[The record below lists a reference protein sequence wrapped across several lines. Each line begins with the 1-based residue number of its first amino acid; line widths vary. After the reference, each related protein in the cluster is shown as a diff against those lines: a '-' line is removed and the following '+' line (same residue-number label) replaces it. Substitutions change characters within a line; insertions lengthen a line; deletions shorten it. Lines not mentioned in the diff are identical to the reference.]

1 MPGICGLI
9 TRRPAEWAEHQLQR
23 MLGTMRHEAF
33 YSASMWSQ
41 PSLGVY
47 AGWTARGSDASGGR
61 PLTNETGDVSLVF
74 SGEEYPDPAVAQDLR
89 ARGHNVADAD
99 WSYLPHLYEE
109 NPAFLATLNGRFHGI
124 LADARSGTAVLFNDR
139 FAMHRLYYHV
149 GQDVVYF
156 AAEAK
161 AILEVCPDL
170 RRQDMQSL
178 GELVRCGCVL
188 ENRTIFQG
196 IGVLPPASAWKFQA
210 GALAAKSSYFQPS
223 DWEQQTQLD
232 AEGYYEQLRGAFSDC
247 LPRYLRTG
255 DPIAVSLTGGLD
267 TRAVMAWQRFAPGA
281 LPCYTYGEAG
291 RDCRD
296 VIVARQVAQACR
308 QPHQVIRVG
317 EDFFRSF
324 AHYAERSIYLTDGCV
339 DVGRAADLYL
349 SEHAR
354 KIAPVRITGLY
365 GDEVLRPQVR
375 AFKPMRM
382 YTGVFAPQLQKQMEE
397 AATTYA
403 ELTRCNPVSFTAFRQ
418 TPWYHFGILSLE
430 QTQLAVRT
438 PFLDNGVIATAFRSP
453 ESVRL
458 NNDLRVRLIGDGS
471 AALKSIPTDRGFG
484 GGANSLWSQA
494 RQAYLEFTF
503 KAEYAYDYGM
513 PQWLAR
519 ADHLVAPLHLQG
531 LFLGRHKL
539 YHYRV
544 WYRDVLAQYVREMLL
559 DTKSLA
565 RPWVERTQVEEV
577 VHGHL
582 KGNRNFTTEIHRLLT
597 LEIIHR
603 LFFD

>member
-1 MPGICGLI
+1 
-9 TRRPAEWAEHQLQR
+9 
-23 MLGTMRHEAF
+23 MLGTMQHESF
-33 YSASMWSQ
+33 YTVSSWSQ

-47 AGWTARGSDASGGR
+47 AGWTTRGDDSSSDK
-61 PLTNETGDVSLVF
+61 PLTNETNDVFLVF
-74 SGEEYPDPAVAQDLR
+74 SGEEYPDPTVAQDLR
-89 ARGHNVADAD
+89 KRGHNFNESG

-109 NPAFLATLNGRFHGI
+109 NPEFLASLNGRFHGI
-124 LADARSGTAVLFNDR
+124 LADTRSGSVVLFNDR
-139 FAMHRLYYHV
+139 YAMHRLYYHV
-149 GQDVVYF
+149 GEDAVYF

-161 AILEVCPDL
+161 AILAVCPDL

-188 ENRTIFQG
+188 ENRTLFQG
-196 IGVLPPASAWKFQA
+196 IGVLPPGSAWRFQA
-210 GALAAKSSYFQPS
+210 GALKSKSTYFHAS
-223 DWEQQTQLD
+223 DWEQQSQLD
-232 AEGYYEQLRGAFSDC
+232 AEGYYQQLRHAFTEC
-247 LPRYLRTG
+247 LPRYLGPREK
-255 DPIAVSLTGGLD
+255 IAVSLTGGLD
-267 TRAVMAWQRFAPGA
+267 TRAVMAWQHSAPGA
-281 LPCYTYGEAG
+281 LPCYTYGEAEH
-291 RDCRD
+291 DCRD
-296 VIVARQVAQACR
+296 VVVARQIAQACG

-317 EDFFRSF
+317 DEFFRSF

-349 SEHAR
+349 SERAR
-354 KIAPVRITGLY
+354 KIAPIRMTGLY

-382 YTGVFAPQLQKQMEE
+382 FAGVFDAELQKQMEC
-397 AATTYA
+397 AAVTYSD
-403 ELTRCNPVSFTAFRQ
+403 LTQCDPVSFTAFRQ

-430 QTQLAVRT
+430 QTQLTVRT
-438 PFLDNGVIATAFRSP
+438 PFLDNGVISTAFRSP

-471 AALKSIPTDRGFG
+471 TLLKSIPTDRGFG
-484 GGANSLWSQA
+484 GAANTLWA
-494 RQAYLEFTF
+494 RAYQAYLEFTF

-513 PQWLAR
+513 PQWLAK
-519 ADHLVAPLHLQG
+519 ADHMVAPLQLQR

-544 WYRDVLAQYVREMLL
+544 WYRDILAQYVREMLL
-559 DTKSLA
+559 DVRSLA
-565 RPWVERTQVEEV
+565 RPWVVRQKVEETV
-577 VHGHL
+577 QGHL

>member
-1 MPGICGLI
+1 
-9 TRRPAEWAEHQLQR
+9 
-23 MLGTMRHEAF
+23 MLGTMRHESF
-33 YSASMWSQ
+33 YSASSWSQ
-41 PSLGVY
+41 PSEGVY
-47 AGWTARGSDASGGR
+47 VGWTTRGEEPSGGK
-61 PLTNETGDVSLVF
+61 PLTNETNDVLIVF
-74 SGEEYPDPAVAQDLR
+74 SGEEYSDPAVMQGLR
-89 ARGHNVADAD
+89 ERGHRFTDANC
-99 WSYLPHLYEE
+99 SYLPHLYEE
-109 NPAFLATLNGRFHGI
+109 NSEFLAALNGRFHGV
-124 LADARSGTAVLFNDR
+124 LSDTRSGSVVLFNDR
-139 FAMHRLYYHV
+139 YAMHRLYYHV
-149 GQDVVYF
+149 GQNVVYF

-196 IGVLPPASAWKFQA
+196 IGVLPPGSAWRFHAGKLEAKSFYFQA
-210 GALAAKSSYFQPS
+210 SE
-223 DWEQQTQLD
+223 WEQQGQLD
-232 AEGYYEQLRGAFSDC
+232 ADQYYEQLKDAFTKC
-247 LPRYLRTG
+247 LPRYLSS
-255 DPIAVSLTGGLD
+255 PEKIAVSLTGGLD
-267 TRAVMAWQRFAPGA
+267 TRAVMAWQRAAPRA
-281 LPCYTYGEAG
+281 LPCYTYGETG
-291 RDCRD
+291 HDCRD
-296 VIVARQVAQACR
+296 VVVARQVALACG

-317 EDFFRSF
+317 EEFFRNF

-349 SEHAR
+349 SERAR
-354 KIAPVRITGLY
+354 KIAPVRMTGLY

-382 YTGVFAPQLQKQMEE
+382 YTGVFDAELQKHMDG
-397 AATTYA
+397 AAVTYA
-403 ELTRCNPVSFTAFRQ
+403 ELTRCDPVSFTAFRQ

-430 QTQLAVRT
+430 QTQLTVRT
-438 PFLDNGVIATAFRSP
+438 PFLDNGVVSTAFRSP

-471 AALKSIPTDRGFG
+471 TSLKNIPTDRGFG
-484 GGANSLWSQA
+484 GNANSLWAQA
-494 RQAYLEFTF
+494 YQAYLEFTF

-513 PQWLAR
+513 PQWLAK
-519 ADHLVAPLHLQG
+519 ADHMVAPLQLQR

-544 WYRDVLAQYVREMLL
+544 WYRDILAQYVREMLL
-559 DTKSLA
+559 DAQSLA
-565 RPWVERTQVEEV
+565 RPWVARRQVEEA

-603 LFFD
+603 FFFD